1 MESIRRL
8 FDNDHLGQLI
18 LSILMAIYLIMGY
31 NLPLPFASIVDSI
44 LGKIILLGIVFYM
57 FSNTNPILAV
67 LTLLVAF
74 DMVRRSYISTGNFGL
89 NNFVPTEMVKAEQMA
104 AFNQFPF
111 TLEQEVISKMAPIY
125 HGGSLTKASFKPYM
139 ENLHDASRLN
149 KGN

>member
-31 NLPLPFASIVDSI
+31 NLPLPLATIVDSV

-89 NNFVPTEMVKAEQMA
+89 NNFVPSEMIKSEQMS
-104 AFNQFPF
+104 AFNQFPP
-111 TLEQEVISKMAPIY
+111 TLEQEVIAKMAPIY
-125 HGGSLTKASFKPYM
+125 HGGPVTKASYKPYM